1 MSKAICRGAMLSVG
15 ALATVSAA
23 DQGIEREFSVAAGG
37 TLVVVA
43 DDAKLDVRGGGGTDT
58 VRVAI
63 RRGDDDAEAIED
75 DYDIPFDQS
84 DNTLRVDVERR
95 SSGLLGIFGNRR
107 ALSITVETPRAFGAD
122 LKTSGGGIAVA
133 NLSGSVAVET
143 SGGALR
149 FEDIDGDVDGRT
161 SGGSIRL
168 LGAASSV
175 DLTTSGGSIAAETV
189 RGPARMRTSG
199 GKIAI
204 DRAEGPLYA
213 KTSGGSIEIKTAL
226 DAVEATTSG
235 GSIAATFA
243 GQPMDD
249 SELVTSGGFD
259 SGRHGARH
267 RVRHRRR
274 NGWRQRQTRRRDDF
288 QRRVDAPIVERQHQ
302 WRRAETHTSYQ
313 RRFDQVAIAIGRG
326 CRARHRRTW
335 RGDIEFPGSYCRW
348 RDRLRAVGA

>member
-23 DQGIEREFSVAAGG
+23 GQGIEREFSVAAGG

-43 DDAKLDVRGGGGTDT
+43 DDAKLDVRGGGGTDA

-75 DYDIPFDQS
+75 DYDIAFDQS

-107 ALSITVETPRAFGAD
+107 ALSITVETPRTFSAD

-133 NLSGSVAVET
+133 NLSGSAAVET
-143 SGGALR
+143 SGGSLR

-175 DLTTSGGSIAAETV
+175 DLTTSGGSIAATTV

-249 SELVTSGGFD
+249 SELVTSGGSIRVGMAPDIGFD
-259 SGRHGARH
+259 IDAATGGGSVKLGDETMFSGESTRQSL
-267 RVRHRRR
+267 
-274 NGWRQRQTRRRDDF
+274 NGSINGGGPKLTLR
-288 QRRVDAPIVERQHQ
+288 
-302 WRRAETHTSYQ
+302 TS
-313 RRFDQVAIAIGRG
+313 A
-326 CRARHRRTW
+326 
-335 RGDIEFPGSYCRW
+335 GSI
-348 RDRLRAVGA
+348 RLLSL